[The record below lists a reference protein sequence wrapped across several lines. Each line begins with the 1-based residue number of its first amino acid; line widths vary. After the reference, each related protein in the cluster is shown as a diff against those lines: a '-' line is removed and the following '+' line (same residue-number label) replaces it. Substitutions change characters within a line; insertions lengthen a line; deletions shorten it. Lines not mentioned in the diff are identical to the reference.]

1 MRIVLYLLFSLV
13 IFLSF
18 STCQADVPMVH
29 SNQTVK
35 VYFDID
41 TSIWLPRSEADFLA
55 VSNTLVAE
63 ASKVSE
69 EELLGVYGKTTNI
82 QDYPYMLV
90 VHKTSPE
97 PMPTMAAIQE
107 QLGEG
112 FVTIQQAM
120 EKSKLGFGSVVN
132 TLPSGQF
139 LFDMEKSMML
149 VSSNDASSGKKI
161 EVRIASFLRGRNS
174 VSVLASYEAGT
185 ATEIMPEFE
194 RIVNAFQW
202 AAE

>member
-1 MRIVLYLLFSLV
+1 
-13 IFLSF
+13 
-18 STCQADVPMVH
+18 MVH

-41 TSIWLPRSEADFLA
+41 TSVWVPRSEAEFLA

-82 QDYPYMLV
+82 QDYPYLLV

-97 PMPTMAAIQE
+97 PMPTIATIEE
-107 QLGEG
+107 QLGEN
-112 FVTIQQAM
+112 FVTIEQAM

-139 LFDMEKSMML
+139 LFDAEKSMML
-149 VSSNDASSGKKI
+149 VSSSDATSGKQI

-174 VSVLASYEAGT
+174 VSILASYEAGT
-185 ATEIMPEFE
+185 ATEIMSEFE
-194 RIVNAFQW
+194 RIVKDFRW
-202 AAE
+202 AEE